1 MSKLFLIFF
10 SVLAIA
16 AIVSAWDNDEDTSLS
31 KELAP
36 SRLVRSADIL
46 TDTTTGPADTTPD
59 PTATTTTTTKVFL
72 FNFLSMSLGIYISL
86 SQSMSVGQS
95 VKVYDT

>member
-10 SVLAIA
+10 SVLAVA
-16 AIVSAWDNDEDTSLS
+16 AIVSALDNDEDTSLS

-46 TDTTTGPADTTPD
+46 TDTTTGPADT
-59 PTATTTTTTKVFL
+59 ATTTTTTSTGFL
-72 FNFLSMSLGIYISL
+72 FNFLSL
-86 SQSMSVGQS
+86 SVGIS
-95 VKVYDT
+95 ISHAVLTSL

>member
-46 TDTTTGPADTTPD
+46 TDTTTGPADT
-59 PTATTTTTTKVFL
+59 ATTTTSTLTGFL
-72 FNFLSMSLGIYISL
+72 FNFLSL
-86 SQSMSVGQS
+86 SVGIS
-95 VKVYDT
+95 ISHAVLTSL

>member
-16 AIVSAWDNDEDTSLS
+16 AIVSALDNDEESILS

-46 TDTTTGPADTTPD
+46 TDTTTGPADTT
-59 PTATTTTTTKVFL
+59 ATTTTSTLTGFL
-72 FNFLSMSLGIYISL
+72 FNFLSL
-86 SQSMSVGQS
+86 SVGIS
-95 VKVYDT
+95 ISHAVLTSL

>member
-46 TDTTTGPADTTPD
+46 TDTTTGPADT
-59 PTATTTTTTKVFL
+59 ATTTTTTSTGFL
-72 FNFLSMSLGIYISL
+72 FDFLSL
-86 SQSMSVGQS
+86 SVGIS
-95 VKVYDT
+95 ISHAVLTNL

>member
-46 TDTTTGPADTTPD
+46 TDTTTGPADT
-59 PTATTTTTTKVFL
+59 ATTTTTTSTGFL
-72 FNFLSMSLGIYISL
+72 FNFLSL
-86 SQSMSVGQS
+86 SVGIFPCTPLS
-95 VKVYDT
+95 LDLVIIDKIDYDDY

>member
-16 AIVSAWDNDEDTSLS
+16 AIVSAWDNDEESSLS

-46 TDTTTGPADTTPD
+46 TDTTTGPADT
-59 PTATTTTTTKVFL
+59 ATTTTTTSTGFL
-72 FNFLSMSLGIYISL
+72 FNFLSL
-86 SQSMSVGQS
+86 SVGIS
-95 VKVYDT
+95 ISHAVLTSL

>member
-16 AIVSAWDNDEDTSLS
+16 AIVSALDNDEDTSLS

-46 TDTTTGPADTTPD
+46 TDTTTGPADT
-59 PTATTTTTTKVFL
+59 ATTTTTTSTGFL
-72 FNFLSMSLGIYISL
+72 FNFLSL
-86 SQSMSVGQS
+86 SVGIS
-95 VKVYDT
+95 ISHAVLTSL

>member
-16 AIVSAWDNDEDTSLS
+16 AIVSALDNDEDTSLS

-36 SRLVRSADIL
+36 SRLVRRADIL
-46 TDTTTGPADTTPD
+46 TDTTTGPADT
-59 PTATTTTTTKVFL
+59 ATTTTTTSTGFL
-72 FNFLSMSLGIYISL
+72 FNFLSL
-86 SQSMSVGQS
+86 SVGIS
-95 VKVYDT
+95 ISHAVLTSL

>member
-36 SRLVRSADIL
+36 SRLVRSADVI
-46 TDTTTGPADTTPD
+46 TTSGP
-59 PTATTTTTTKVFL
+59 TTTTTTTSKGFL
-72 FNFLSMSLGIYISL
+72 FNFLSLSLGIYISL
-86 SQSMSVGQS
+86 SQSSSVGQS
-95 VKVYDT
+95 VKV